1 MDPAGA
7 RALARRIEEG
17 KPQAEITSTAQPEGT
32 AATGH
37 LDDEPQA
44 ISENGVVL
52 VRPRAARR
60 RGEVRVFVRA
70 ADGRL
75 HRLF

>member
-17 KPQAEITSTAQPEGT
+17 KPRAEITSAGQSEVGT
-32 AATGH
+32 RQ
-37 LDDEPQA
+37 LDGAPQA
-44 ISENGVVL
+44 TTAENGVVF
-52 VRPRAARR
+52 VRPRAVRR
-60 RGEVRVFVRA
+60 RGDVRVFVRA